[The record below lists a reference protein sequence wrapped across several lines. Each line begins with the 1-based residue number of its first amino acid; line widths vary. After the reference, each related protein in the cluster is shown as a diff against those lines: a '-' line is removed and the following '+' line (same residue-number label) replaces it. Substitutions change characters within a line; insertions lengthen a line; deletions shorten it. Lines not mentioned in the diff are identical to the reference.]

1 MPRKLIP
8 LAVAAVLAGCGGGG
22 STATQ
27 TVPGAGFSFA
37 APSSWKIVR
46 SAGTVSA
53 RSEGALVSV
62 TAIGLR
68 RAYRPE
74 LWPKVV
80 PELDRVAAEF
90 AQRERGKVTASR
102 TVVIRGRR
110 ARQYEIDAPGARE
123 RVTFLLVGRR
133 EYQLLCTNA
142 EDACDAFLASF
153 RLS

>member
-1 MPRKLIP
+1 MRRKLIP
-8 LAVAAVLAGCGGGG
+8 LAAAAVLAGCGGGG
-22 STATQ
+22 AAATQ
-27 TVPGAGFSFA
+27 SVSGEGFSFA

-46 SAGTVSA
+46 TAGTVSV
-53 RSEGALVSV
+53 RNEGALLSV

-102 TVVIRGRR
+102 TVIIGGRR
-110 ARQYEIDAPGARE
+110 ARQYDIDAPGARE

-142 EDACDAFLASF
+142 EDDCDAFLESF
-153 RLS
+153 RLI

>member
-1 MPRKLIP
+1 MRRKLIP
-8 LAVAAVLAGCGGGG
+8 IAAAVALAGCGGAAA
-22 STATQ
+22 ATQ
-27 TVPGAGFSFA
+27 TVAGESFSFA
-37 APSSWKIVR
+37 APSSWEVVR
-46 SAGTVSA
+46 SAGTVSV
-53 RSEGALVSV
+53 RREGALLSV

-90 AQRERGKVTASR
+90 AEREQGKVAASR
-102 TVVIRGRR
+102 TVLIGGRR

-142 EDACDAFLASF
+142 DEECDAFLESF
-153 RLS
+153 RLI